1 MLTVRGSIF
10 LFVGLVTIVS
20 APIAYWKLDND
31 ITTARFLTEHERLQG
46 VERLRANQTGAGSY
60 EFKWSHVL
68 EVVIEPKSWLW
79 VGMAVLP
86 NLGSAMTS
94 IFGPLIVSGFGFDEY
109 ETSLL
114 NIPFGAVQTLVIVAC
129 CWASYRLKL
138 KSWVLVGF
146 TVPVVAGTAMLYA
159 LDRRASHQGALIA
172 AYYLCAFLFA
182 GNPLLLAWCVGNTA
196 GATKKSTT
204 LSLYQAGLS
213 AGNIVGP
220 LLFSDD
226 QAPRYL
232 PGVRAVLGIFV
243 AFIGCV
249 ILQLCNLVILN
260 KMQRKK
266 RIRNGKDGD
275 INDLSMKKDLAA
287 GGKQEGTLDETTFLD
302 LTDREN
308 DEFVYIY

>member
-1 MLTVRGSIF
+1 MGRIF

-20 APIAYWKLDND
+20 APLAYWKLDND
-31 ITTARFLTEHERLQG
+31 ITSARFLTEYERQQG
-46 VERLRANQTGAGSY
+46 VERLRANQTGTATY
-60 EFKWSHVL
+60 DFKWSQVL
-68 EVVIEPKSWLW
+68 EVALEPKSWLW
-79 VGMAVLP
+79 VAMAVLP

-114 NIPFGAVQTLVIVAC
+114 NIPFGAVQTIVIIVC
-129 CWASYRLKL
+129 CWASYKMKV
-138 KSWVLVGF
+138 KSTVLIGF
-146 TVPVVAGTAMLYA
+146 TLPVVAGTAMLYA
-159 LDRRASHQGALIA
+159 LDRSPANQPALIA

-182 GNPLLLAWCVGNTA
+182 GNPLLLAWLVGNTA
-196 GATKKSTT
+196 GATKKATT

-232 PGVRAVLGIFV
+232 PGVRAVLGIF
-243 AFIGCV
+243 AALIGCV
-249 ILQLCNLVILN
+249 ILQLGTLIILN
-260 KMQRKK
+260 KTQSK
-266 RIRNGKDGD
+266 RRVRNGKSAD
-275 INDLSMKKDLAA
+275 IVDKSMKSEVNED
-287 GGKQEGTLDETTFLD
+287 GKMQDTTVGESTSLD